1 MRTAVLVTACLMA
14 LGAGAAHAQVIVL
27 GDTSAESCYR
37 AAEFGTMGR
46 ADGFRICTE
55 ALSVPGLSARD
66 KAGTYVNRAV
76 IRLMAGDYDGSLADA
91 DAAIRISPS
100 MGEAHVNRGAA
111 LLNMARPGDA
121 LTAINLGMD
130 YGTAKQHLVYYNRA
144 AAKELVGDIRG
155 AYYDYRRAV
164 ELSPGFLL
172 AAQQL
177 ERFQVVRRE
186 ARNVPLRNVPMD
198 MENDPAVEVV
208 ALRKMN
214 ETTR

>member
-1 MRTAVLVTACLMA
+1 MRSAALVTACLMT
-14 LGAGAAHAQVIVL
+14 LGAGAVHAQVIVV
-27 GDTSAESCYR
+27 GDTSAEACYR

-46 ADGFRICTE
+46 AEGFRICTE
-55 ALSVPGLSARD
+55 ALNVPGLTVRD
-66 KAGTYVNRAV
+66 RAGTFVNRAV
-76 IRLMAGDYDGSLADA
+76 IRLMAGDYDGSMTDA
-91 DAAIRISPS
+91 DSAIRLVPR

-121 LTAINLGMD
+121 LAAINIGMQ

-172 AAQQL
+172 ASQQL
-177 ERFQVVRRE
+177 QRFQVVRRD
-186 ARNVPLRNVPMD
+186 ARNVPLKSVPMD
-198 MENDPAVEVV
+198 MENDPSVEVV
-208 ALRKMN
+208 ALRKMD